1 MSISKNHEETISEL
15 KKTLGQY
22 PQTTLGIQEIISLDA
37 KAGKAILC
45 YRSTKKMCHSGG
57 IVQGGFIT
65 GWLDAAM
72 AYACMAYL
80 GKDVLVLSL
89 SINTTFLNSVGIGDV
104 ISEGWVVR
112 TGKSIA
118 FLEGELKD
126 INGKILARGSQT
138 AKLRR
143 DFYK

>member
-1 MSISKNHEETISEL
+1 MSTIKNHEETIASL
-15 KKTLGQY
+15 KKALGQY
-22 PQTTLGIQEIISLDA
+22 PQTTLGIQKIITLDA
-37 KAGKAILC
+37 KEGKAVLC
-45 YRSTKKMCHSGG
+45 YRATKEMCHSGG

-72 AYACMAYL
+72 AYGCMVYL

-89 SINTTFLNSVGIGDV
+89 SININFLNSAGPGNV
-104 ISEGWVVR
+104 ISEGRLVR
-112 TGKSIA
+112 AGKSVA

-126 INGKILARGSQT
+126 INGNILARGTQT

-143 DFYK
+143 DFR